1 VITEPEVN
9 DDSRVPGVGSRVTV
23 FDGVRG
29 VAILLVLVLHVAAL
43 NGSHF
48 IVDRVLNHFTTV
60 GWVGV
65 DLFFV
70 LSGFLITGILLD
82 TKGAPRYFRTF
93 YGRRTIRIFP
103 LFYAVVFAAVIVLPL
118 LEHLGSKSDPAGS
131 ATAHLL
137 WSNQLWLWTY
147 THNYLQATGF
157 HQLPGLGHLWSL
169 AIEEQFYLAWPLVVF
184 ATPRRHILKVTL
196 GLCVAIMALRL
207 GLLANGAHPEAVR
220 QWTFTRA
227 DTLLLGALAAIAVRT
242 PAIESKLRRAL
253 VPLMV
258 IGAGVVAVSSVIK
271 GPLPEDS
278 AYVAA
283 VIYPAAAI
291 AFAALMIKL
300 CDGKRRAILEAG
312 WLRKLGFYSYGLYL
326 FHWPIAQ
333 AITASFRNSGLA
345 HFLGRSGSQIPL
357 TLFELAL
364 EIGITLVCAMISWR
378 LWESRWLRLKRRF
391 RYERV
396 AT

>member
-1 VITEPEVN
+1 MITEPEVN
-9 DDSRVPGVGSRVTV
+9 RNARVPGVGTRVSA

-29 VAILLVLVLHVAAL
+29 LAILLVMVSHIAVLSD
-43 NGSHF
+43 SHL

-60 GWVGV
+60 GWIGV

-103 LFYAVVFAAVIVLPL
+103 LFYAVVFVAVIIIPL
-118 LEHLGSKSDPAGS
+118 LEHLGSKSDPGGA
-131 ATAHLL
+131 AAAHLL
-137 WSNQLWLWTY
+137 WGNQLWLWTY
-147 THNYLQATGF
+147 TQNYLQASGF
-157 HQLPGLGHLWSL
+157 HQLPGLGHVWSL

-196 GLCVAIMALRL
+196 GLCVAFLALRL
-207 GLLANGAHPEAVR
+207 GLLAGGANPEAVR

-227 DTLLLGALAAIAVRT
+227 DTLLLGAVAAIVVRT
-242 PAIESKLRRAL
+242 PALEATARRAL

-258 IGAGVVAVSSVIK
+258 VGTAVIAASSVVR
-271 GPLPEDS
+271 GPLPQDD

-283 VIYPAAAI
+283 VVYPVGAI
-291 AFAALMIKL
+291 VFAALMVRL
-300 CDGKRRAILEAG
+300 SDGRKRAFFEAG
-312 WLRKLGFYSYGLYL
+312 WLRKLGFYSYALYL

-333 AITASFRNSGLA
+333 GVNASFRNSGVARVLA
-345 HFLGRSGSQIPL
+345 RSGSAIPL
-357 TLFELAL
+357 MLVELAL
-364 EIGITLVCAMISWR
+364 ELGISFVAAVISWR
-378 LWESRWLRLKRRF
+378 LWESRWLRLKNRF

-396 AT
+396 AA